1 MSAPEIMQRFDLR
14 MAMSTALMC
23 LSLADAQQ
31 ARAQDQWSAVTAA
44 IGRPGTLQPDSIM
57 KFSFPRSD
65 LSVVLN
71 GVRLRPSFALGTWIA
86 FKRLNDRDAMVM
98 GDLVL
103 IEKEIPAVMSRL
115 VERGWVMETALHNHL
130 IGESPRV
137 MYMHIHADGDA
148 RLIATAL
155 RAALGESGTP
165 IAAATSPAGTVPID
179 LDTARIARILGFTG
193 KANDG
198 VYQVSVPRFER
209 IQMGPVEIPKSMGIS
224 TAINF
229 QPTGNGTAA
238 ITGDFVLT
246 AGEVPQVISALRR
259 NGITVTALHN
269 HMLVETPRLFFMHF
283 WAKDDVVKLA
293 TGLRAALDAMD
304 RVRR

>member
-1 MSAPEIMQRFDLR
+1 MQITNLKI
-14 MAMSTALMC
+14 AMSTALVC
-23 LSLADAQQ
+23 LGFPGAQQ
-31 ARAQDQWSAVTAA
+31 TLAQGQWSAVTAA
-44 IGRPGTLQPDSIM
+44 IGHPGALQPDSVM

-65 LSVVLN
+65 LNVTLD
-71 GVRLRPSFALGTWIA
+71 GARLRPSFALGTWIA

-103 IEKEIPAVMSRL
+103 TEKEVPAVMSRL
-115 VERGWVMETALHNHL
+115 LESGSVMETALHNHL

-148 RLIATAL
+148 RRIATAL
-155 RAALGESGTP
+155 RAALAESGTP
-165 IAAATSPAGTVPID
+165 ITAASNPAGPVSVD
-179 LDTARIARILGFTG
+179 LDTARIARILGFAG

-198 VYQVSVPRFER
+198 VYQVSVPRTQR
-209 IQMGPVEIPKSMGIS
+209 IQMGAVEIPRSMGVS

-229 QPTGNGTAA
+229 QPTGSGTAA
-238 ITGDFVLT
+238 VTGDFVLT
-246 AGEVPQVISALRR
+246 AGEVPKVISALRR

-283 WAKDDVVKLA
+283 WAKDDAVKLA

-304 RVRR
+304 RQQR

>member
-1 MSAPEIMQRFDLR
+1 MQRTNLR
-14 MAMSTALMC
+14 IALSTALLC
-23 LSLADAQQ
+23 LSFAGAHQTQ
-31 ARAQDQWSAVTAA
+31 AQDQWSVVTAA
-44 IGRPGTLQPDSIM
+44 IGRPGGLQSDSVM
-57 KFSFPRSD
+57 RFSFPRTD
-65 LSVVLN
+65 LNITLD
-71 GVRLRPSFALGTWIA
+71 GTRLRPSFALGTWIA
-86 FKRLNDRDAMVM
+86 FKKLNGGAAMVM

-103 IEKEIPAVMSRL
+103 TEKEVSAVMSSL
-115 VERGWVMETALHNHL
+115 LESGLVMETALHNHL

-148 RLIATAL
+148 SHIATAL
-155 RAALGESGTP
+155 RAALAKSGTP
-165 IAAATSPAGTVPID
+165 IAAVTNPAGTVPID
-179 LDTARIARILGFTG
+179 LDTARIARILGFSG

-198 VYQVSVPRFER
+198 VYQVSVPRAER
-209 IQMGPVEIPKSMGIS
+209 IQMGPVEIPRSMGVS

-229 QPTGNGTAA
+229 QSTGNGTAA

-246 AGEVPQVISALRR
+246 AGEVPKVISALRR

-304 RVRR
+304 RERR

>member
-1 MSAPEIMQRFDLR
+1 MQRFNLR
-14 MAMSTALMC
+14 IAMSAALVC

-31 ARAQDQWSAVTAA
+31 TPAQDQWSAVTAA
-44 IGRPGTLQPDSIM
+44 IGRPGTLQPDSVM

-65 LSVVLN
+65 LSVTLD
-71 GVRLRPSFALGTWIA
+71 GTRLRPSFALGTWIA
-86 FKRLNDRDAMVM
+86 FKKLNARDAMVM

-103 IEKEIPAVMSRL
+103 AEKEVPAVMSRL
-115 VERGWVMETALHNHL
+115 VESGWVMETALHNHL

-155 RAALGESGTP
+155 RAALAGSGTP
-165 IAAATSPAGTVPID
+165 ITAASNPAGTVSID
-179 LDTARIARILGFTG
+179 LDTARITRILGVTG

-198 VYQVSVPRFER
+198 VYQVSVPRAER
-209 IQMGPVEIPKSMGIS
+209 IQMGPVEIPRSMGVS

-229 QPTGNGTAA
+229 QPTGKGNAA

-246 AGEVPQVISALRR
+246 AGEVPKVISALRR

-283 WAKDDVVKLA
+283 WANDDVVKLA

-304 RVRR
+304 HERR

>member
-1 MSAPEIMQRFDLR
+1 MSAPEFMQTFSLR
-14 MAMSTALMC
+14 IAMSTAFVC

-31 ARAQDQWSAVTAA
+31 PLAQDQWSAVTAA
-44 IGRPGTLQPDSIM
+44 IGRPGTLQPDNVM
-57 KFSFPRSD
+57 KFGFPRSD
-65 LSVVLN
+65 LSVTLN

-86 FKRLNDRDAMVM
+86 FKRLNDRDAIVM

-103 IEKEIPAVMSRL
+103 TEKEVPAVMSRL
-115 VERGWVMETALHNHL
+115 VESGWVMETALHNHL

-155 RAALGESGTP
+155 RAALAESGTP

-198 VYQVSVPRFER
+198 VYQVSVPRSER

-304 RVRR
+304 RARR

>member
-1 MSAPEIMQRFDLR
+1 

>member
-1 MSAPEIMQRFDLR
+1 
-14 MAMSTALMC
+14 MSTALVC
-23 LSLADAQQ
+23 LGFPGAQQ
-31 ARAQDQWSAVTAA
+31 TLAQGQWSAVTAA
-44 IGRPGTLQPDSIM
+44 IGHAGALQPDSVM

-65 LSVVLN
+65 LNVTLD
-71 GVRLRPSFALGTWIA
+71 GARLRPSFALGTWIA

-103 IEKEIPAVMSRL
+103 TEKEVPAVMSRL
-115 VERGWVMETALHNHL
+115 LESGSVMETALHNHL

-148 RLIATAL
+148 RRIATAL
-155 RAALGESGTP
+155 RAALAESGTP
-165 IAAATSPAGTVPID
+165 ITAASNPAGPVSVD
-179 LDTARIARILGFTG
+179 LDTARIARILGFAG

-198 VYQVSVPRFER
+198 VYQVSVPRTER
-209 IQMGPVEIPKSMGIS
+209 IQMGAVEIPRSMGVS

-229 QPTGNGTAA
+229 QPTGSGTAA

-246 AGEVPQVISALRR
+246 AGEVPKVISALRR

-283 WAKDDVVKLA
+283 WAKDDAVKLA
-293 TGLRAALDAMD
+293 TGLRAALNAMD
-304 RVRR
+304 REQR

>member
-1 MSAPEIMQRFDLR
+1 MGLELR
-14 MAMSTALMC
+14 IALSTALVC

-31 ARAQDQWSAVTAA
+31 TRAQDQWSAVTAA
-44 IGRPGTLQPDSIM
+44 IGRPGTLQPDGVM

-65 LSVVLN
+65 LRVMLD

-86 FKRLNDRDAMVM
+86 FRRLNERDAMVM

-103 IEKEIPAVMSRL
+103 TEKEIPLVMSRL
-115 VERGWVMETALHNHL
+115 VASGWVMETALHNHL

-137 MYMHIHADGDA
+137 MYMHVHADGDA

-155 RAALGESGTP
+155 RAALAESGTP
-165 IAAATSPAGTVPID
+165 MTAPTNPAAPISIE
-179 LDTARIARILGFTG
+179 LDTAPIARILGLAG

-198 VYQVSVPRFER
+198 VYQVSVPRPER
-209 IQMGPVEIPKSMGIS
+209 IQMGPVEIPRSMGVS

-246 AGEVPQVISALRR
+246 AGEVPKVIAALRR
-259 NGITVTALHN
+259 NAITVTALHN

-283 WAKDDVVKLA
+283 WAKDDAVKLA

-304 RVRR
+304 RGRR

>member
-1 MSAPEIMQRFDLR
+1 MQKTNLKI
-14 MAMSTALMC
+14 AMSMAVVC
-23 LSLADAQQ
+23 LSFANAQQ
-31 ARAQDQWSAVTAA
+31 MRGQDQWSAVTAA
-44 IGRPGTLQPDSIM
+44 LGRPGTLQPDSVM
-57 KFSFPRSD
+57 KYSFPRSD
-65 LSVVLN
+65 LNVTLD
-71 GVRLRPSFALGTWIA
+71 GTRLRPSFALGTWIA
-86 FKRLNDRDAMVM
+86 FKRLNGPDAMVM

-103 IEKEIPAVMSRL
+103 TEKEVPAVMSRL
-115 VERGWVMETALHNHL
+115 LESGLVMETALHNHL

-137 MYMHIHADGDA
+137 MYMHVQADGDA
-148 RLIATAL
+148 RVIATAL
-155 RAALGESGTP
+155 RAALAESGTP
-165 IAAATSPAGTVPID
+165 IAAVTNRAGTVPVD

-198 VYQVSVPRFER
+198 VYQVSVPRAAR
-209 IQMGPVEIPKSMGIS
+209 IQTGPVEIPRSMGIS

-229 QPTGNGTAA
+229 QSTGNATAV

-246 AGEVPQVISALRR
+246 AGEVPKVVSALRR

-293 TGLRAALDAMD
+293 TGLRAALDTMD
-304 RVRR
+304 RERR

>member
-1 MSAPEIMQRFDLR
+1 MQRSLF
-14 MAMSTALMC
+14 AFTSCALTI
-23 LSLADAQQ
+23 LFSPPVSAQLTTQ
-31 ARAQDQWSAVTAA
+31 PDWSSVTAA
-44 IGRPGTLQPDSIM
+44 MGRAGTLQPDGVM

-65 LSVVLN
+65 LNVTLDA
-71 GVRLRPSFALGTWIA
+71 VRLKPSFALGTWVA
-86 FKRLNDRDAMVM
+86 FKRLNERDAMVM

-103 IEKEIPAVMSRL
+103 TEKEVPPVMSRL
-115 VERGWVMETALHNHL
+115 LESGWVMETALHNHL

-148 RLIATAL
+148 RLIAMGL
-155 RAALGESGTP
+155 RAALAESGTP
-165 IAAATSPAGTVPID
+165 VTAASSPAAPVSVD
-179 LDTARIARILGFTG
+179 LDTARIARILGSAG

-198 VYQVSVPRFER
+198 VYQVSVPRPER
-209 IQMGPVEIPKSMGIS
+209 IQMGPAEIPRSMGVS

-246 AGEVPQVISALRR
+246 AGEVPKVIAALRR
-259 NGITVTALHN
+259 NAITVTALHN

-283 WAKDDVVKLA
+283 WAKDDAVKLA

-304 RVRR
+304 RERR

>member
-1 MSAPEIMQRFDLR
+1 MGLELR
-14 MAMSTALMC
+14 IALSTALVC

-31 ARAQDQWSAVTAA
+31 TRAQDQWSAVTAA
-44 IGRPGTLQPDSIM
+44 IGRPGTLQPDGVM

-65 LSVVLN
+65 LRVMLD

-86 FKRLNDRDAMVM
+86 FRRLNERDAMVM

-103 IEKEIPAVMSRL
+103 TEKEIPLVMSRL
-115 VERGWVMETALHNHL
+115 VASGWVMETALHNHL

-137 MYMHIHADGDA
+137 MYMHVHADGDA

-155 RAALGESGTP
+155 RAALAESGTP
-165 IAAATSPAGTVPID
+165 MTAPTNPAAPISIE
-179 LDTARIARILGFTG
+179 LDTTRIARILGLAG

-198 VYQVSVPRFER
+198 VYQVSVPRPER
-209 IQMGPVEIPKSMGIS
+209 IQMGPVEIPRSMGVS

-229 QPTGNGTAA
+229 QPTGNGSAA

-246 AGEVPQVISALRR
+246 AGEVPKVIAALRR
-259 NGITVTALHN
+259 NAITVTALHN

-283 WAKDDVVKLA
+283 WAKDDAVKLA

-304 RVRR
+304 RGWR